1 MNTITVNLLTKL
13 QEAISSGYFH
23 HFFLNDGVLTSPFIP
38 DTFYLSQVEKT
49 VFSCVLMEANLYT
62 IATLDGKF
70 KGILIIE
77 WMSIVQDEN

>member
-49 VFSCVLMEANLYT
+49 VFSCAKMKANLYI

-70 KGILIIE
+70 KGTLILE
-77 WMSIVQDEN
+77 WASIFQEEN